1 MESVE
6 NGRFHTLLDKTW
18 KKMFST
24 KKLWKSDVA
33 ISQKTNFCE
42 KKSRESRVIFVVTI
56 NSGDIFCL
64 QFFLPLKYIEHNIGT
79 PYFL

>member
-6 NGRFHTLLDKTW
+6 KGRFHTLWTKHE
-18 KKMFST
+18 KKCF
-24 KKLWKSDVA
+24 LQKSCGNQMSREVRK
-33 ISQKTNFCE
+33 QTFVE